1 MCEED
6 IQKIEKAQSGDKK
19 ALEELIEE
27 NNGLIWSIVK
37 RFYGRG
43 HEPEDL
49 YQIGCLGFIKSIKR
63 FNTDFEVKLSTY
75 AVPYMIGEIKRYIR
89 DDGPVKVSR
98 SIKDLGIKI
107 RELQREKMNKQ
118 GREPKI
124 QEIAKEL
131 NVDLDDV
138 ILAMEAT
145 NSVESIEGTKHIN
158 NKDGKS
164 ISLLDTLSTE
174 KNEEETITN
183 KLAIGQLIKDLNDRE
198 KEIILLRYYKEKTQ
212 AQVAKIL
219 GISQVQVSRLE
230 RKILENMRRKMTMSH
245 LETSQTRHD
254 TERRR

>member
-118 GREPKI
+118 GKEPKI

-131 NVDLDDV
+131 KVNLDDV

-164 ISLLDTLSTE
+164 ISLLDTLSSE

-183 KLAIGQLIKDLNDRE
+183 KLAIGQLLKELKDRE

-230 RKILENMRRKMTMSH
+230 RKILENMKRKMTMSH
-245 LETSQTRHD
+245 
-254 TERRR
+254 

>member
-107 RELQREKMNKQ
+107 RELQREKINKQ

-131 NVDLDDV
+131 KVDLDDV

-174 KNEEETITN
+174 NNEEELITN
-183 KLAIGQLIKDLNDRE
+183 KLAIGQLIKDLKDRE

-219 GISQVQVSRLE
+219 GISQVQVSRME

-245 LETSQTRHD
+245 
-254 TERRR
+254 

>member
-6 IQKIEKAQSGDKK
+6 IQKIEKAQSGDKN

-107 RELQREKMNKQ
+107 RELQKEKINKE
-118 GREPKI
+118 GKEPKI

-164 ISLLDTLSTE
+164 ISLLDTLSTD

-230 RKILENMRRKMTMSH
+230 RKILENMKRKMTMFH
-245 LETSQTRHD
+245 
-254 TERRR
+254 

>member
-6 IQKIEKAQSGDKK
+6 IQKIEKAQSGDKN

-98 SIKDLGIKI
+98 SIKDLGMKI

-118 GREPKI
+118 GKEPKI

-131 NVDLDDV
+131 KVNLDDV

-164 ISLLDTLSTE
+164 ISLLDTLSSE

-183 KLAIGQLIKDLNDRE
+183 KIAIGQLLKELKDRE

-230 RKILENMRRKMTMSH
+230 RKILENMKRKMTMSH
-245 LETSQTRHD
+245 
-254 TERRR
+254 

>member
-6 IQKIEKAQSGDKK
+6 IQKIEKAQSGDKN

-107 RELQREKMNKQ
+107 RELQREKMIKQ
-118 GREPKI
+118 GKEPKI

-131 NVDLDDV
+131 KVNLDDV

-183 KLAIGQLIKDLNDRE
+183 KLVIGQLIKDLKDRE

-230 RKILENMRRKMTMSH
+230 RKILENMRKKMTMSH
-245 LETSQTRHD
+245 
-254 TERRR
+254 

>member
-6 IQKIEKAQSGDKK
+6 IQKIEKAQSGDKN

-107 RELQREKMNKQ
+107 RELQKEKINKE
-118 GREPKI
+118 GKEPKI
-124 QEIAKEL
+124 HEIAKEL

-245 LETSQTRHD
+245 
-254 TERRR
+254 

>member
-118 GREPKI
+118 GKEPKI

-230 RKILENMRRKMTMSH
+230 RKILENMKRKMTMSH
-245 LETSQTRHD
+245 
-254 TERRR
+254 

>member
-6 IQKIEKAQSGDKK
+6 IQKIEKAQSGDKN

-118 GREPKI
+118 GKEPKI

-131 NVDLDDV
+131 KVDLEDV

-183 KLAIGQLIKDLNDRE
+183 KLVIGQLIKDLKDRE

-245 LETSQTRHD
+245 
-254 TERRR
+254 